1 MYLKLRT
8 FLQAFILANQVF
20 IRYKMLDFSL
30 PLGVRN
36 RFAILKKTCYCHII
50 TLLYFMTG
58 SPYFKKS
65 LFLIIKFIM
74 YKKNW
79 LNHLLFNIKP
89 WSKFWNANVFTANK
103 NS

>member
-36 RFAILKKTCYCHII
+36 RFAI
-50 TLLYFMTG
+50 
-58 SPYFKKS
+58 
-65 LFLIIKFIM
+65 
-74 YKKNW
+74 
-79 LNHLLFNIKP
+79 
-89 WSKFWNANVFTANK
+89 
-103 NS
+103 